1 MPISLSQVLSVILA
15 LAVVYYVL
23 GLVVSTITKYALE
36 IMNTK
41 GKCLEEFLKKNLV
54 EGVDKA
60 KEGFFEKF
68 KQTPQLNSLKPVRY
82 VKKFGIP
89 VGFFSGK
96 TEIVNYVE
104 RIPSKNLVDAF
115 FDLSGTCKKGNDKVQ
130 EVIGHLPDKLPGLD
144 GNPVDFTI
152 KTELKKLADN
162 GFDDL
167 DALRSK
173 METWF
178 SGLMDQAAMEFKAQA
193 RRIVILLSLVVAFIF
208 GVDSIELANLYW
220 NNAALSATA
229 DAQANLI
236 IGSTNDE
243 NQKNADIQKLTAQL
257 EEMKAINFKW
267 YEAPTDPPANWL
279 FLKILGILITA
290 FAVSQGT
297 SFWYDLIKQIKGEQ
311 APTIPATTT
320 VTTSPDGIQSV
331 RWQGES
337 RK

>member
-23 GLVVSTITKYALE
+23 GLVVSVITKYALE
-36 IMNTK
+36 IMNTR
-41 GKCLEEFLKKNLV
+41 GRCLEGFLKKNLLGMV
-54 EGVDKA
+54 KGGKSELLNKL
-60 KEGFFEKF
+60 KEM
-68 KQTPQLNSLKPVRY
+68 PQLNSLKPVRY
-82 VKKFGIP
+82 AKKLGLP
-89 VGFFSGK
+89 VGFVTGK
-96 TEIVNYVE
+96 TEIINYVE
-104 RIPSKNLVDAF
+104 QIPPKNLVDAF
-115 FDLSGTCKKGNDKVQ
+115 FDLSGTFKKGNEKVQ
-130 EVIGHLPDKLPGLD
+130 EVIGHLPDQLPGLD
-144 GNPVDFTI
+144 GNPVGFTI
-152 KTELKKLADN
+152 KTELQKLADD

-178 SGLMDQAAMEFKAQA
+178 GGMMDQAAMEFKAQA

-208 GVDSIELANLYW
+208 GVDSIELAKLYW

-236 IGSTNDE
+236 LGSTNDE

-267 YEAPTDPPANWL
+267 YNQPTDAPANWL
-279 FLKILGILITA
+279 FLKFLGILITA

-297 SFWYDLIKQIKGEQ
+297 SFWYDMMKQLKGDQ
-311 APTIPATTT
+311 SPTPPDTTT
-320 VTTSPDGIQSV
+320 VTTSPGGIRSIQTHHKA
-331 RWQGES
+331 R
-337 RK
+337 R